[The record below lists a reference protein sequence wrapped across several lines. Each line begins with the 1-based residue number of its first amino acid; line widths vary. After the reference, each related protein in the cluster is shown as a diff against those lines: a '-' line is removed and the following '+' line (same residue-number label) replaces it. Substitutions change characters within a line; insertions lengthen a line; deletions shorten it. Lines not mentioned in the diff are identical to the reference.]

1 MDYQLFFNI
10 ASSCTVFLMGWFVR
24 IAYDSATKM
33 QQDITALER
42 ELHTHFVRREDYRAD
57 IREIKELLHSI
68 QDRINNKV
76 DK

>member
-1 MDYQLFFNI
+1 
-10 ASSCTVFLMGWFVR
+10 
-24 IAYDSATKM
+24 M
-33 QQDITALER
+33 QHDITSLER
-42 ELHTHFVRREDYRAD
+42 ELHTNFVRREDYRAD